1 MNRNKGFTIIE
12 LMAVV
17 AILSILA
24 VIAIN
29 AYSGYIVRSK
39 VSEGLAF
46 ASEAKT
52 AVSGY
57 YSIDKQLPQNNRA
70 AGLPEP
76 DTYNKLDYISRLE
89 LSSTTPFGTII
100 LTFKIPGTS
109 ADGKELHLVPSTADE
124 AVSWTCKPPA
134 VNGLTVNQVPAN
146 CRG

>member
-1 MNRNKGFTIIE
+1 MKRNKGFTVIE
-12 LMAVV
+12 LMAVI
-17 AILSILA
+17 AIVSILA

-39 VSEGLAF
+39 VSEGLAM

-57 YSIDKQLPQNNRA
+57 YSIDKQMPTNNRA

-100 LTFKIPGTS
+100 ITFKMPGTT

-124 AVSWTCKPPA
+124 AVTWTCKPPA
-134 VNGLTVNQVPAN
+134 TNGIERNQAPAN